1 MKYYYNKLVRDKIV
15 QNINNKGCRSEFKIL
30 NEEEYKSQLDKKL
43 LEEVNEVI
51 ESHSA
56 EEIGDLLEV
65 VQTIMREYNISENE
79 VKIQMEQKRKDKGA
93 FEDKIYLIS
102 VEE

>member
-1 MKYYYNKLVRDKIV
+1 MKYNYNKLVRDKIV
-15 QNINNKGCRSEFKIL
+15 QNIKNKGSKVDFKVL
-30 NEEEYKSQLDKKL
+30 NKEEYKIELDKKL

-51 ESHSA
+51 EAHSV

-65 VQTIMREYNISENE
+65 VLALMKEYNISENE
-79 VKIQMEQKRKDKGA
+79 IKKQMEQKRKDKGA
-93 FEDKIYLIS
+93 FKDKIYLIS

>member
-1 MKYYYNKLVRDKIV
+1 MIYYYNKLVRDRIV
-15 QNINNKGCRSEFKIL
+15 ENINNKGCKSQFKIL
-30 NEEEYKSQLDKKL
+30 NKEEYKKELDKKL

-51 ESHSA
+51 EAHSA

-65 VQTIMREYNISENE
+65 IQAVMKEHNISEEE
-79 VKIQMEQKRKDKGA
+79 VKVQMEKKRKTNGA

>member
-15 QNINNKGCRSEFKIL
+15 ENINNKGSKSEFKIL
-30 NEEEYKSQLDKKL
+30 NKEEYKIELNKKL
-43 LEEVNEVI
+43 LEEAKEVI

-65 VQTIMREYNISENE
+65 ILAIMKEYDISEDE

-93 FEDKIYLIS
+93 FEERIYLIS